1 MPMITVTS
9 KGQVTLP
16 AATRAKLRLVAG
28 SKLSVSENE
37 RGEIVLKPKTGDIRN
52 LRGIVRYDGPPVSIE
67 DMKRAI
73 GDAVAENY
81 LRSVT

>member
-37 RGEIVLKPKTGDIRN
+37 RGEIVLKPKTGDIRK